1 MNSTN
6 STNLMNAGNKGLAN
20 LGNTCYM
27 NSAIQCLS
35 HLLEFHP
42 KNDNFLN
49 ENKNN
54 DDIYGAWL
62 QLQLELWSN
71 DEGGPIVPKPFLQRF
86 INECQEKDI
95 CFYNFDQND
104 TEEFINIFMDL
115 LHQSIKKK
123 IKITIEGTVKT
134 EIDKLAVKA
143 VKSWQTFFQDDYSY
157 IIQKFYSQLL
167 SITSCGECDY
177 VTVNFDPSMTLSLEI
192 PKDASSLYDCLDSY
206 TKKVTLDCDNSWRC
220 DKCKDFV
227 EPEKKI
233 MLWKSSDTFII
244 LLKRYSQRRKNDNF
258 IEFPVE
264 LDMSSYSLNYDNK
277 GTLYKLSGICIQSG
291 SLGGGHYYAM
301 CRNELDGKWRQYNDT
316 NVSEVDESELLKQK
330 PYCLFYRRL

>member
-1 MNSTN
+1 
-6 STNLMNAGNKGLAN
+6 MNAGNKGLAN

-42 KNDNFLN
+42 KNDNFLD
-49 ENKNN
+49 ENRNN

-62 QLQLELWSN
+62 ELQLELWQN
-71 DEGGPIVPKPFLQRF
+71 DDGLNPVVPKPFLQTF
-86 INECQEKDI
+86 INECLSKDI

-104 TEEFINIFMDL
+104 TEEFITIFMDL

-123 IKITIEGTVKT
+123 IKITIEGNVAT
-134 EIDKLAVKA
+134 ELDKLAVKSF
-143 VKSWQTFFQDDYSY
+143 KSWQQFFHDDYSY
-157 IIQKFYSQLL
+157 IIKKFYSQLL
-167 SITSCGECDY
+167 SLTSCTKCDY

-192 PKDASSLYDCLDSY
+192 PKDASTLYDCLDSY
-206 TKKVTLDCDNSWRC
+206 TKKISLDCDNSWKC
-220 DKCKDFV
+220 DKCKELV

-233 MLWKSSDTFII
+233 MLWKTSDTFII
-244 LLKRYSQRRKNDNF
+244 LLKRYSQGRKKDNF
-258 IEFPVE
+258 IEFPVK
-264 LDMSSYSLNYDNK
+264 LDISRYSLDYDNR
-277 GTLYKLSGICIQSG
+277 GSIYRLSGICIQSG

-301 CRNELDGKWRQYNDT
+301 CYNELDKTWKEYNDT
-316 NVSEVDESELLKQK
+316 HVRVVEEEELLKQK